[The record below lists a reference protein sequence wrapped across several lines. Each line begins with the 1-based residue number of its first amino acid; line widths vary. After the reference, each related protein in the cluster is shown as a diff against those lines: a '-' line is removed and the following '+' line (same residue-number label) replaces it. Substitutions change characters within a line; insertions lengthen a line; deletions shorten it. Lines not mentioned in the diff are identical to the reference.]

1 MSNAERFTGDA
12 ERCRLRCA
20 TIPLLAQVRIKDLR
34 AGNKAEGDLGLDFPT
49 ETLSVKGSIEA
60 GFDAAGLPLKTLDR

>member
-1 MSNAERFTGDA
+1 
-12 ERCRLRCA
+12 
-20 TIPLLAQVRIKDLR
+20 LLAQVRIKDLR